1 MSKKVTPDLF
11 SSSHWVLIMGILG
24 AIVTSQWHQE
34 ALPLIALIV
43 VLVLT
48 VLKSRL
54 IILGLH
60 APPRRPPSIGRRSL
74 GLADDVHVCRRHKG
88 CRWHL
93 GDAGRRS
100 QMEISLS
107 KHKDR
112 KGCLLHDVRSQ
123 NRSTLLGVGMDR
135 SSRNTECL
143 NI

>member
-54 IILGLH
+54 IILDFMRLRGD
-60 APPRRPPSIGRRSL
+60 RPV
-74 GLADDVHVCRRHKG
+74 LAAALLAWPMMLALLALAKLAMGVV
-88 CRWHL
+88 
-93 GDAGRRS
+93 
-100 QMEISLS
+100 LS
-107 KHKDR
+107 A
-112 KGCLLHDVRSQ
+112 
-123 NRSTLLGVGMDR
+123 
-135 SSRNTECL
+135 
-143 NI
+143 